1 MTDNYQNYFIIE
13 RLDIDKESDN
23 LKNIYDLS
31 VLDKIKKTKSHNRST
46 NKIKNS
52 KKLCQKEKESI
63 IQVVK
68 KSILSSNLTYK
79 RKIENFKQI
88 VLCIHIFIFFSSIA
102 TNLRILKRNSLLSI
116 YLNHFNFKPKTN
128 YNISYN
134 LSEAFNNITN
144 DTEKYLPD
152 NTSDYNTTYNSTD
165 NNNRQSKKT
174 IILLSIFNHIILIP
188 VWIIFFQKIIPKW
201 QKVNDIIFK
210 ITNYLLYCESLN
222 KGKYYYQL
230 MENYSILII
239 KKKFYS
245 KYRKLPNELKNQNLF
260 PINMNQDKTNVDKN
274 IFSYC
279 ISIINDYV
287 LDDFAIINYQQL
299 ISNEDLSD
307 INILTK
313 YMQNN
318 LGEKIN
324 KYIKRILIPM
334 SILIFITLYNNK
346 ISDLYF
352 TLSLIFILV
361 NLLIGKHIFKEY
373 YQNYKENIDNFID
386 NYNLILLQKKRFIYR
401 KDKLILFFALKSN
414 NYTKSEIINTIKKII
429 S

>member
-1 MTDNYQNYFIIE
+1 
-13 RLDIDKESDN
+13 
-23 LKNIYDLS
+23 
-31 VLDKIKKTKSHNRST
+31 
-46 NKIKNS
+46 
-52 KKLCQKEKESI
+52 
-63 IQVVK
+63 
-68 KSILSSNLTYK
+68 
-79 RKIENFKQI
+79 
-88 VLCIHIFIFFSSIA
+88 
-102 TNLRILKRNSLLSI
+102 
-116 YLNHFNFKPKTN
+116 
-128 YNISYN
+128 
-134 LSEAFNNITN
+134 
-144 DTEKYLPD
+144 
-152 NTSDYNTTYNSTD
+152 
-165 NNNRQSKKT
+165 
-174 IILLSIFNHIILIP
+174 
-188 VWIIFFQKIIPKW
+188 
-201 QKVNDIIFK
+201 
-210 ITNYLLYCESLN
+210 
-222 KGKYYYQL
+222 
-230 MENYSILII
+230 MENYSILVI

-245 KYRKLPNELKNQNLF
+245 KYIKLPNELKNQNLF
-260 PINMNQDKTNVDKN
+260 PINMNQNKINVNKN

-386 NYNLILLQKKRFIYR
+386 NYNLILMQKKRFIYR

>member
-1 MTDNYQNYFIIE
+1 MTDNCQNYFIIE

-31 VLDKIKKTKSHNRST
+31 VLDKIKKVKSHNRST

-52 KKLCQKEKESI
+52 KKLSQKEKESI

-102 TNLRILKRNSLLSI
+102 TNLRISKRNSLLSI

-152 NTSDYNTTYNSTD
+152 NTSDYNTAYNSTD

-174 IILLSIFNHIILIP
+174 IILLYIFNHIILIP

-230 MENYSILII
+230 MENYSILVI

-260 PINMNQDKTNVDKN
+260 PINMNQNKINVNKN

-307 INILTK
+307 INKLK
-313 YMQNN
+313 
-318 LGEKIN
+318 
-324 KYIKRILIPM
+324 
-334 SILIFITLYNNK
+334 F
-346 ISDLYF
+346 
-352 TLSLIFILV
+352 SL
-361 NLLIGKHIFKEY
+361 
-373 YQNYKENIDNFID
+373 NI
-386 NYNLILLQKKRFIYR
+386 
-401 KDKLILFFALKSN
+401 
-414 NYTKSEIINTIKKII
+414 
-429 S
+429 